1 MTFDDESQPPEQ
13 EEPQEDD
20 GLHRCKICRVSE
32 KDKYL
37 TQCSICKK
45 YFCDPDA
52 YAYGGK
58 TFCTKICADYFF
70 FGEEED

>member
-1 MTFDDESQPPEQ
+1 MTFDDESQPADQ

-37 TQCSICKK
+37 TQCSICKQ

-52 YAYGGK
+52 FSFGGK
-58 TFCTKICADYFF
+58 QFCTKVCADYFF
-70 FGEEED
+70 FGEEEE